1 MRFEINAAVLL
12 SVLQFLTPAPSL
24 ADADAVD
31 YTPQSVT
38 FFDANQFQLPE
49 SVTMDEAGNFYFS
62 MANTIQKLT
71 PDGQLSQFAELPIP
85 QSSFA
90 LGVKFGPDG
99 YLYAGSGSFDPADNA
114 SYVFRIDGTGEA
126 TPLAHLDRNGFPND
140 LAFDGEGN
148 TYVTDPFNGQIWKI
162 DPNGQYVVWLQHP
175 LLEGDHDNPVLVGHW
190 FGADGIA
197 FDKEKSNL
205 YIGNIDSGA
214 IIRIP
219 VLPNGEAGTPNVW
232 VQDDRLKGN
241 DGLAFD
247 KSGNL
252 YVAVNGQDALAVI
265 DQDGHL
271 SMLAQGAPL
280 DGPSSLVFGKKGE
293 DKKTLYIASFA
304 ISRALGAQQ
313 GTPHPNLSKIEVK
326 IGGLPIP

>member
-1 MRFEINAAVLL
+1 MRFKINSAVLL
-12 SVLQFLTPAPSL
+12 TALQFLTPAPSL
-24 ADADAVD
+24 ADADVVD
-31 YTPQSVT
+31 YPPQIVAS
-38 FFDANQFQLPE
+38 FDASQFQLPE
-49 SVTMDEAGNFYFS
+49 SVTLDRAGNFYFS

-71 PDGQLSQFAELPIP
+71 PDGQLSLFAELPIP

-99 YLYAGSGSFDPADNA
+99 YLYAVSGSFNPADNA
-114 SYVFRIDGTGEA
+114 AYVFRIDGTGEA
-126 TPLAHLDRNGFPND
+126 APLAHLDPAGFPND
-140 LAFDGEGN
+140 LAFDGDGN
-148 TYVTDPFNGQIWKI
+148 TYVTDPFKGQIWKI
-162 DPNGQYVVWLQHP
+162 DPNGHSVVWLQHP
-175 LLEGDHDNPVLVGHW
+175 LLEGDPDNPVLVGHW

-197 FDKEKSNL
+197 FHKKKSTL

-214 IIRIP
+214 IIRVP
-219 VLPNGEAGTPNVW
+219 VLPNGEAGAPNVW
-232 VQDDRLKGN
+232 VQDERLKGN

-265 DQDGHL
+265 DKNGHL
-271 SMLAQGAPL
+271 SLLAQGAPL
-280 DGPSSLVFGKKGE
+280 DGPSSLVFGKKGD

-304 ISRALGAQQ
+304 ISRALGAQL
-313 GTPHPNLSKIEVK
+313 GTPHPNLSKIDVN